1 MRFKQLR
8 IVSSQTRT
16 RGKTLLFAVACGLIF
31 IGPAIGA
38 PQAGGVPAAGPKVR
52 MVRSVAGTK
61 GETRG
66 GNYVVLD
73 PRTTFYMPDDRQV
86 TVYFEWEAAKGTH
99 HCEGSLKG
107 PNGQL
112 AVMSSFDYPAT
123 QTRFGGF
130 WTIPLLENTT
140 AGIWTFESRVDGESA
155 GELRF
160 EIVSAKRPA
169 DAVKEE
175 LLPSPAEI
183 YARAVAASASIEKL
197 DGQGQPIGT
206 GSGFFLE
213 DGLLVTS
220 FRVIDGA
227 QTLRI
232 GLSDGSHVQST
243 EVVGWNRRQDWA
255 ILKLTAAKSAKL
267 RKADSASVTVGD
279 HCYWLDKKTDGGRVI
294 FDGQIV
300 GKEPHEGWGDR
311 FSISGLFNGTAIG
324 GPVLNERGEVLGL
337 LGGALP
343 ESFVRSAVRDSQS
356 YGSGGGIFTMASSV
370 VPAGLIHS
378 DVNAGQTL
386 LQTLWTS
393 GQFTA
398 PVTAERRVS
407 FGMITQGKPQKGKGP
422 LSREMKV
429 DFTRQDEIAT
439 IAVAFQGI
447 DAWKNTV
454 QLRIYDVD
462 NRILSNGD
470 PVKLNLRSGETQ
482 ERIWSFP
489 LTSMHPGIYRADVLV
504 GDAVAWR
511 EYFRLRD

>member
-1 MRFKQLR
+1 MRSTQLR
-8 IVSSQTRT
+8 IVSSQTRA
-16 RGKTLLFAVACGLIF
+16 RCKALLFAVACGLVF
-31 IGPAIGA
+31 VGRAIGA

-66 GNYVVLD
+66 GNYVILD

-86 TVYFEWEAAKGTH
+86 IVYFEWEASKGTH

-112 AVMSSFDYPAT
+112 AVMSRFDYPAT
-123 QTRFGGF
+123 QTKFGGF
-130 WTIPLLENTT
+130 WTIPLLENTS

-175 LLPSPAEI
+175 PLPSPAQI
-183 YARAVAASASIEKL
+183 YASTVAASASIEKL
-197 DGQGQPIGT
+197 DSRGQLIGG
-206 GSGFFLE
+206 GSGFFLD
-213 DGLLVTS
+213 DGLLVTT

-232 GLSDGSHVQST
+232 KLSDGSHLQSS

-255 ILKLTAAKSAKL
+255 ILKLTAAKGPKL

-279 HCYWLDKKTDGGRVI
+279 HCYWLDTKTDGGRVI
-294 FDGQIV
+294 SDGQIV
-300 GKEPHEGWGDR
+300 GKEPHEGWGER
-311 FSISGLFNGTAIG
+311 YSISGLFNSSAMG
-324 GPVLNERGEVLGL
+324 GPVLSERGEVLGL

-343 ESFVRSAVRDSQS
+343 ESLVRSVYS
-356 YGSGGGIFTMASSV
+356 SGGTTFTMTGSV
-370 VPAGLIHS
+370 VPVGLIRS
-378 DVNAGQTL
+378 DVSAGQTP
-386 LQTLWTS
+386 LQTLWAS

-407 FGMITQGKPQKGKGP
+407 FGMITQGKPQKAKGP

-429 DFTRQDEIAT
+429 DFTHQDETAT
-439 IAVAFQGI
+439 IVIAFQGI
-447 DAWKNTV
+447 ESWKNTV
-454 QLRIYDVD
+454 QLRIHDAD
-462 NRILSNGD
+462 NHILSNGD
-470 PVKLNLRSGETQ
+470 PVKLSLRSGETQ

-489 LTSMHPGIYRADVLV
+489 LAPMHPGVYRADILV

-511 EYFRLRD
+511 EYFRVRE

>member
-1 MRFKQLR
+1 MHSKQLR
-8 IVSSQTRT
+8 VVSSQTRT
-16 RGKTLLFAVACGLIF
+16 RCKALLFGVACGLVF
-31 IGPAIGA
+31 IGRAVGA

-66 GNYVVLD
+66 GNYIILD

-86 TVYFEWEAAKGTH
+86 IVYFEWEASKGTH

-123 QTRFGGF
+123 QTKFGGF
-130 WTIPLLENTT
+130 WTIPLLENTS

-175 LLPSPAEI
+175 PLPSPAEI

-197 DGQGQPIGT
+197 DSRGQLIGG
-206 GSGFFLE
+206 GSGVFLE
-213 DGLLVTS
+213 DGLLVTT

-232 GLSDGSHVQST
+232 GLSDGSHLQST

-267 RKADSASVTVGD
+267 RKTDSATVTVGD
-279 HCYWLDKKTDGGRVI
+279 HCYWLDTKPGGGRVI
-294 FDGQIV
+294 SDGQIV
-300 GKEPHEGWGDR
+300 GKEPHEGWGER
-311 FSISGLFNGTAIG
+311 YSISGLFNSSAVG
-324 GPVLNERGEVLGL
+324 GPVLSERGEVLGL

-343 ESFVRSAVRDSQS
+343 ESLVRSVLRDSQS
-356 YGSGGGIFTMASSV
+356 YSLGGTTFTMTGSV
-370 VPAGLIHS
+370 VPVGLIRS
-378 DVNAGQTL
+378 DASAGQTP
-386 LQTLWTS
+386 LQTLWTA

-422 LSREMKV
+422 LSRERKV
-429 DFTRQDEIAT
+429 DFTHQDEIAP
-439 IAVAFQGI
+439 IVIAFQGI
-447 DAWKNTV
+447 EAWKNTV
-454 QLRIYDVD
+454 K
-462 NRILSNGD
+462 LS
-470 PVKLNLRSGETQ
+470 LRSGETQ

-489 LTSMHPGIYRADVLV
+489 LASMHPGVYRADVLV

-511 EYFRLRD
+511 EYFRVRK

>member
-1 MRFKQLR
+1 
-8 IVSSQTRT
+8 
-16 RGKTLLFAVACGLIF
+16 
-31 IGPAIGA
+31 
-38 PQAGGVPAAGPKVR
+38 

-66 GNYVVLD
+66 VNYVILD

-86 TVYFEWEAAKGTH
+86 IVYFEWEASKGTH

-123 QTRFGGF
+123 QTKFGGF

-175 LLPSPAEI
+175 PFPSPAQI
-183 YARAVAASASIEKL
+183 YASAVAASASIEKL
-197 DGQGQPIGT
+197 DSRGQLIGG
-206 GSGFFLE
+206 GSGFFLD
-213 DGLLVTS
+213 DGLLVTT

-227 QTLRI
+227 HTLRI
-232 GLSDGSHVQST
+232 RLSDGSHLQSG

-255 ILKLTAAKSAKL
+255 ILRLTAANSAKL

-279 HCYWLDKKTDGGRVI
+279 HCYWLDTKTDGGRVI
-294 FDGQIV
+294 SDGQIV
-300 GKEPHEGWGDR
+300 GKEPHEGWGER
-311 FSISGLFNGTAIG
+311 YSISGLFNSSAMG
-324 GPVLNERGEVLGL
+324 GPVLSERGEVLGL

-343 ESFVRSAVRDSQS
+343 ESLVRSVYS
-356 YGSGGGIFTMASSV
+356 SGATTFTMTGSV
-370 VPAGLIHS
+370 VPVGLIRS
-378 DVNAGQTL
+378 DVSAGQTP
-386 LQTLWTS
+386 LQTLLAS

-398 PVTAERRVS
+398 PVTAECRVS

-422 LSREMKV
+422 RSRELKV
-429 DFTRQDEIAT
+429 DFTHQDEIAT
-439 IAVAFQGI
+439 IVIAFQGI
-447 DAWKNTV
+447 ESWKDTV
-454 QLRIYDVD
+454 QLRIHDAD
-462 NRILSNGD
+462 NHILSNGD

-489 LTSMHPGIYRADVLV
+489 LAPMHSGVYRADVLV

-511 EYFRLRD
+511 EYFRIRE

>member
-1 MRFKQLR
+1 
-8 IVSSQTRT
+8 
-16 RGKTLLFAVACGLIF
+16 
-31 IGPAIGA
+31 
-38 PQAGGVPAAGPKVR
+38 
-52 MVRSVAGTK
+52 
-61 GETRG
+61 
-66 GNYVVLD
+66 
-73 PRTTFYMPDDRQV
+73 MPDDRQV

-255 ILKLTAAKSAKL
+255 ILKLTTGKSAKL

-294 FDGQIV
+294 SDGQIV

-311 FSISGLFNGTAIG
+311 FSISGLFNGTAIA

-356 YGSGGGIFTMASSV
+356 YG
-370 VPAGLIHS
+370 
-378 DVNAGQTL
+378 
-386 LQTLWTS
+386 
-393 GQFTA
+393 
-398 PVTAERRVS
+398 
-407 FGMITQGKPQKGKGP
+407 
-422 LSREMKV
+422 
-429 DFTRQDEIAT
+429 
-439 IAVAFQGI
+439 
-447 DAWKNTV
+447 
-454 QLRIYDVD
+454 
-462 NRILSNGD
+462 
-470 PVKLNLRSGETQ
+470 
-482 ERIWSFP
+482 
-489 LTSMHPGIYRADVLV
+489 
-504 GDAVAWR
+504 
-511 EYFRLRD
+511 

>member
-1 MRFKQLR
+1 MLSGQLR
-8 IVSSQTRT
+8 MISSQRPILC
-16 RGKTLLFAVACGLIF
+16 KALLFAVACGLIF
-31 IGPAIGA
+31 AGPAIGA
-38 PQAGGVPAAGPKVR
+38 PQAGGVPAAGPRVR

-66 GNYVVLD
+66 GNYVILD

-86 TVYFEWEAAKGTH
+86 IIYFEWEASKGTH

-123 QTRFGGF
+123 QTKFGGF
-130 WTIPLLENTT
+130 WTIPLLENTS

-160 EIVSAKRPA
+160 EIVAAKRPA

-175 LLPSPAEI
+175 PLPSPAEI
-183 YARAVAASASIEKL
+183 YARAVAASVSIEKL
-197 DGQGQPIGT
+197 DSWGQPLGA
-206 GSGFFLE
+206 GSGFFLD
-213 DGLLVTS
+213 DGLLVTA

-243 EVVGWNRRQDWA
+243 EVVAWNRRQDWA

-279 HCYWLDKKTDGGRVI
+279 HCYWLDTKTDRGRVI
-294 FDGQIV
+294 SDGQIV
-300 GKEPHEGWGDR
+300 GKVPHEGWGER
-311 FSISGLFNGTAIG
+311 LSISGLFNGAAMG

-343 ESFVRSAVRDSQS
+343 ETFVRAVMRDSQS
-356 YGSGGGIFTMASSV
+356 YSLGGGAFTMTGSV
-370 VPAGLIHS
+370 VPVGLIRS
-378 DVNAGQTL
+378 DASISQTP
-386 LQTLWTS
+386 LQSLWTT
-393 GQFTA
+393 GQFIA
-398 PVTAERRVS
+398 PVTAERDVS
-407 FGMITQGKPQKGKGP
+407 FGMITQGKPQKSKTA

-439 IAVAFQGI
+439 VLIAFQGK
-447 DAWKNTV
+447 DAWKNSV
-454 QLRIYDVD
+454 RLRIHDVD
-462 NRILSNGD
+462 NRVLSNGD
-470 PVKLNLRSGETQ
+470 PLKMSLRRGETQ
-482 ERIWSFP
+482 ERIWSFS
-489 LTSMHPGIYRADVLV
+489 LTPMHPGIY
-504 GDAVAWR
+504 
-511 EYFRLRD
+511 